1 MKKRIVST
9 LLALCMLLC
18 LMPTA
23 AFAEDGTET
32 PPVCS
37 CETACTAESMNT
49 DCPVCGAEGA
59 LPENCAKYAQPA
71 DDAAAQ
77 LKDSAD
83 NPPVCSCETACT
95 AESMNTDCPVC
106 GAEGALPENCAKYAP
121 PKGEASDSQPEGEVS
136 DPQPET
142 ALTALSGEGVTPAAG
157 ETVRDVRTADEL
169 TKAIADS
176 SVNTVKLAAN
186 IDISSSLTVNRIVT
200 LDLNGYVLKYDSADQ
215 GSVIVVE
222 GSGKLTIDDSNTSKP
237 SHKFKPNDDGLW
249 VLDETSGTE
258 TVNGG
263 VITGGTG
270 KPIQF
275 GSGEYVYNA
284 YYGGGVYIAPG
295 GQLTMTGGSIVGC
308 SATDGGGVCIYPG
321 QTGEQSQFSMTGG
334 SSIAGCVAS
343 DIGGGV
349 RASGTFKMSGK
360 AVIRSCTAESATQFV
375 CGGGVYVDGSSSFEM
390 SNEAKIEGCQAISTS
405 SNSSNGGGVYV
416 SSSSSFVMSDA
427 AKIEK
432 CQAISNSSKSSKGGG
447 VHLAN
452 NTTLTLSG
460 NAVIQNC
467 TAVNSDS
474 SGKAYGGG
482 VSAANVREIT
492 LADSAQI
499 AGCIAANGSGLHIT
513 GSRNNSNYGNLYA
526 NGGSVEGD
534 VVLGDYKDYPCTITG
549 TGKTEFKGKVTVA
562 PGSTIKSGTF
572 NGEVINNG
580 TITGGTFN
588 GTVTNNGTITGGT
601 FNTPMTGSGTE
612 NDPYQISTAD
622 QLKRFRDIVNG
633 TGGQTPN
640 RGACAVLT
648 ANIDLNNEPW
658 TPIGPD
664 TDSAYTGA
672 FDGQGYTVRNLSIT
686 GDFKRAGLFGC
697 VKDGSIRKLTVAGSV
712 SCTVDYGWCGGIAGC
727 AERETIENC
736 ASLCTISYTGKDA
749 RVGGIVGWVP
759 NSSSSTIIRD
769 CYNIGNITGGSDT
782 GGICGFY
789 LTGNIFNCYNVGE
802 ITGGKYIDNI
812 AGYYINNPTN
822 CYYLS
827 NTDTDPAAKTA
838 ADFANGTVL
847 TLLKAG
853 RNDSP
858 WDSCQYVA
866 TAKITLP
873 VFKGQGDE
881 HTHNGDWTSNGDGTH
896 SRRCACNAVETEKC
910 SGGTATCTQKAKC
923 TVCGAEYGNVLG
935 HDFTT
940 SWTHDDNEHW
950 KQCSRCD
957 AKDDV
962 NPHTWDSGTVTTAS
976 TCTKAGEKTYTCT
989 KCGATKTEPID
1000 ATGHS
1005 WKSEWTSDA
1014 THHWHECTN
1023 ENCDVTDNSGK
1034 NGYAE
1039 HTGGKATCTEKAKC
1053 TVCGVKYG
1061 AIDPAN
1067 HTGTEQWTQTTTT
1080 HEKKWNCCGVITV
1093 QSENHKWTDGVCSEC
1108 RYVCL
1113 HDDTDKNH
1121 ICDICGKTIS
1131 EHKDA
1136 DNNHICDYCNKKISD
1151 HTGGT
1156 ATCKD
1161 KAICEICKESYGSF
1175 DPNNHTDLKH
1185 IDAKAATA
1193 AEEGNIEYW
1202 YCDGCK
1208 KYFSDAA
1215 AKTEITEAA
1224 TVTAKLPPQITAGDG
1239 AAVTQGEKN
1248 ELAFTSNASF
1258 ADFIRVE
1265 LDGATLEE
1273 KNYTKREGSTIIT
1286 LNRDFVATL
1295 SVGEHTLA
1303 IVSQHGTATA
1313 KFTVK
1318 AKPAETATPQP
1329 TETTTPQPTAQPQQ
1343 TAQPQP
1349 TVQPTVQPVSP
1360 IPRTGDTA
1368 NPALWF
1374 ALLIVSGSAL
1384 AAIFVLR
1391 RKANRK

>member
-1 MKKRIVST
+1 MKKRIFST

-23 AFAEDGTET
+23 AFAEESTET

-59 LPENCAKYAQPA
+59 LPESCAKCAQPA
-71 DDAAAQ
+71 DAAA
-77 LKDSAD
+77 
-83 NPPVCSCETACT
+83 V
-95 AESMNTDCPVC
+95 
-106 GAEGALPENCAKYAP
+106 
-121 PKGEASDSQPEGEVS
+121 QPEGEVS

-142 ALTALSGEGVTPAAG
+142 ALTALSGEGATPAAG

-169 TKAIADS
+169 TAAIADS
-176 SVNTVKLAAN
+176 SVNTVKLAGD
-186 IDISSSLTVNRIVT
+186 ISISSSLTVNRTVT
-200 LDLNGYVLKYDSADQ
+200 LDLNGQVLKYVGENE

-222 GSGKLTIDDSNTSKP
+222 GSGKLTLTDSNTAAE
-237 SHKFKPNDDGLW
+237 HKFMPGTNGLW
-249 VLDETSGTE
+249 VLDEENGKE
-258 TVNGG
+258 TVTGG

-275 GSGEYVYNA
+275 GSGEYVYYA

-295 GQLTMTGGSIVGC
+295 GQLTMTGGNIIGC
-308 SATDGGGVCIYPG
+308 SATDGGGVCADPLTN
-321 QTGEQSQFSMTGG
+321 QTSQFSMSGG
-334 SSIAGCVAS
+334 SIAGCVAT

-427 AKIEK
+427 AKIEN

-447 VHLAN
+447 VHLSN
-452 NTTLTLSG
+452 NTKFTLSG
-460 NAVIQNC
+460 SAVIQNC

-482 VSAANVREIT
+482 VSAACMRWIT
-492 LADSAQI
+492 LEGNAQI
-499 AGCIAANGSGLHIT
+499 SQCAAVNGSGLYIT
-513 GSRNNSNYGNLYA
+513 GSKNNSGYGELYA
-526 NGGSVEGD
+526 IGGSVDGD
-534 VVLGDYKDYPCTITG
+534 VVLGDTIDGPCVITG
-549 TGKTEFKGKVTVA
+549 SGGTVFNGKVTVTTD
-562 PGSTIKSGTF
+562 SVIESGTF

-580 TITGGTFN
+580 TITGGVFN
-588 GTVTNNGTITGGT
+588 STVSGSGTITGGT
-601 FNTPMTGSGTE
+601 FNTPITGSGTE
-612 NDPYQISTAD
+612 SDPYQISTAD
-622 QLKRFRDIVNG
+622 QLKLFRDIVNG
-633 TGGQTPN
+633 AGGQTPN
-640 RGACAVLT
+640 RGAWAVLT
-648 ANIDLNNEPW
+648 ADIDLNNEAW

-664 TDSAYTGA
+664 RDSAYTGT
-672 FDGQGYTVRNLSIT
+672 FDGQGHTVRNLSVT
-686 GDFKRAGLFGC
+686 GNFNRAGLFGC
-697 VKDGSIRKLTVAGSV
+697 VKDGTIRKLTVAGSV
-712 SCTVDYGWCGGIAGC
+712 SCTANQGWCGGIAGY
-727 AERETIENC
+727 AKSETIENC
-736 ASLCTISYTGKDA
+736 ASLCTVSNTGIDA
-749 RVGGIVGWVP
+749 RVGGIVGYVP
-759 NSSSSTIIRD
+759 SSSSMTIIRD
-769 CYNIGNITGGSDT
+769 CYNIGNITGGRDNGGSYT

-789 LTGNIFNCYNVGE
+789 LSGQIFNCYNVGE
-802 ITGGKYIDNI
+802 ITGGNDIDKI
-812 AGYYINNPTN
+812 AVYGYNKPTN

-827 NTDTDPAAKTA
+827 DTDTDTAAKPA
-838 ADFANGTVL
+838 VQFADGTVL
-847 TLLKAG
+847 KLLKAG
-853 RNDSP
+853 RDNSP

-866 TAKITLP
+866 TAEITLP
-873 VFKGQGDE
+873 VFKGQGDAHE
-881 HTHNGDWTSNGDGTH
+881 HNGNWTSNGDGTH
-896 SRRCACNAVETEKC
+896 SRHCTCNAVETQNC
-910 SGGTATCTQKAKC
+910 SGGTATCTQRATC
-923 TVCGAEYGNVLG
+923 AVCGAEYGDALG

-962 NPHTWDSGTVTTAS
+962 SPHTWDSGTITTAH
-976 TCTKAGEKTYTCT
+976 TCTKAGEKTYSCT
-989 KCGATKTEPID
+989 KCGATKIESIP

-1005 WKSEWTSDA
+1005 WKSDWTSDA
-1014 THHWHECTN
+1014 THHWHECAN
-1023 ENCDVTDNSGK
+1023 ESCDVTDNAGK
-1034 NGYAE
+1034 KGYAE
-1039 HTGGKATCTEKAKC
+1039 HSGGKATCTEKAKC

-1061 AIDPAN
+1061 AIDSAN
-1067 HTGTEQWTQTTTT
+1067 HTGTEQWTQTATT
-1080 HEKKWNCCGVITV
+1080 HEKKWSCCGTV
-1093 QSENHKWTDGVCSEC
+1093 NIPSENHEWADGVCSEC
-1108 RYVCL
+1108 GYVCL
-1113 HDDTDKNH
+1113 HEDADKNH
-1121 ICDICGKTIS
+1121 ICDICGKTTS

-1151 HTGGT
+1151 HSGGK
-1156 ATCKD
+1156 ATCIA
-1161 KAICEICKESYGSF
+1161 KAVCEIYKESYGSP

-1185 IDAKAATA
+1185 IDAKGATA

-1202 YCDGCK
+1202 YCGGCK

-1215 AKTEITEAA
+1215 ATKEITKAD
-1224 TVTAKLPPQITAGDG
+1224 TVTAKLPPKITAGDG
-1239 AAVTQGEKN
+1239 ATVTQGEKK
-1248 ELAFTSNASF
+1248 ELSFTSDASF
-1258 ADFIRVE
+1258 ADFLRVE
-1265 LDGATLEE
+1265 LDGTALDE

-1303 IVSQHGTATA
+1303 IVSKSGTATA

-1329 TETTTPQPTAQPQQ
+1329 TVTPQP

-1349 TVQPTVQPVSP
+1349 TVQPVSP
-1360 IPRTGDTA
+1360 LPRTGDTA

-1374 ALLIVSGSAL
+1374 VLLIVSGSAL

-1391 RKANRK
+1391 RKDNRK

>member
-95 AESMNTDCPVC
+95 AESMNTDCLVC
-106 GAEGALPENCAKYAP
+106 GAEGALPENCAKYAQP
-121 PKGEASDSQPEGEVS
+121 ADNAAAQPEGEVS
-136 DPQPET
+136 DPQPEA
-142 ALTALSGEGVTPAAG
+142 ALTALIGEVATPAAG
-157 ETVRDVRTADEL
+157 ETVKEVSTADEL
-169 TKAIADS
+169 TAAFADTN
-176 SVNTVKLAAN
+176 VNTVKLAAN

-222 GSGKLTIDDSNTSKP
+222 GGGNLTLTDSNTTAV
-237 SHKFKPNDDGLW
+237 HKFTPDTNGLW
-249 VLDETSGTE
+249 VLDEASGTE

-270 KPIQF
+270 KPIQY
-275 GSGEYVYNA
+275 GYGEYVYNA

-295 GQLTMTGGSIVGC
+295 GQLTMTGGNIVGC
-308 SATDGGGVCIYPG
+308 SAEFGGGICIESERDGKQGQFSMSGGNIIGCSAECGGGVYVDS
-321 QTGEQSQFSMTGG
+321 ESNQSPFSMSGG
-334 SSIAGCVAS
+334 SIIGCVAS

-349 RASGTFKMSGK
+349 RASGTFKMSGQ
-360 AVIRSCTAESATQFV
+360 AVIRSCTVESATQSIY
-375 CGGGVYVDGSSSFEM
+375 GGGIYVNSSSSFEM
-390 SNEAKIEGCQAISTS
+390 SGEAKIE
-405 SNSSNGGGVYV
+405 Y
-416 SSSSSFVMSDA
+416 
-427 AKIEK
+427 
-432 CQAISNSSKSSKGGG
+432 CQAISNSSKSSNGGG
-447 VHLAN
+447 VYLTN
-452 NTTLTLSG
+452 NTKFTLSG

-467 TAVNSDS
+467 KADNSVTP
-474 SGKAYGGG
+474 GETYGGG
-482 VSAANVREIT
+482 VSADCMRQIT
-492 LADSAQI
+492 LEGNAQI
-499 AGCIAANGSGLHIT
+499 FQCTAANGSGLYIT
-513 GSRNNSNYGNLYA
+513 GSLMYPNDWGKLYA
-526 NGGSVEGD
+526 NGGSVNGD
-534 VVLGDYKDYPCTITG
+534 VVLGDKDKNDGPCTITG
-549 TGKTEFKGKVTVA
+549 SGETVFKGNVTVT
-562 PGSTIKSGTF
+562 PDSTIEKGTF

-580 TITGGTFN
+580 TITGGVFN
-588 GTVTNNGTITGGT
+588 STVSGNGTITGGT

-612 NDPYQISTAD
+612 SDPYQISTAA

-633 TGGQTPN
+633 SNGQTPN

-648 ANIDLNNEPW
+648 ADIDLNNEPW

-802 ITGGKYIDNI
+802 ITGGEYIDNI

-838 ADFANGTVL
+838 AQFADGTVL

-873 VFKGQGDE
+873 VFKGQGDAHE
-881 HTHNGDWTSNGDGTH
+881 HNGKWTSNGNGTH
-896 SRRCACNAVETEKC
+896 SRRCTCNAVETEKC
-910 SGGTATCTQKAKC
+910 SGGTATCTKKAEC

-940 SWTHDDNEHW
+940 SWTHDDKEHW
-950 KQCSRCD
+950 RQCSRCD
-957 AKDDV
+957 EKKDV
-962 NPHTWDSGTVTTAS
+962 STHTWYSGTVTTAP
-976 TCTKAGEKTYTCT
+976 TCTKAGKKTYTCT
-989 KCGATKTEPID
+989 GCDATKIEPMP

-1067 HTGTEQWTQTTTT
+1067 HTGTEQWTQTTAT
-1080 HEKKWNCCGVITV
+1080 HEKKWSCCGVITV

-1108 RYVCL
+1108 GYVCQ
-1113 HDDTDKNH
+1113 HKDTDKNH

-1161 KAICEICKESYGSF
+1161 KAICEICKESYGSL
-1175 DPNNHTDLKH
+1175 DRNNHTDLKH

-1193 AEEGNIEYW
+1193 AEEGNIAYW

-1248 ELAFTSNASF
+1248 ELTFTSNASF

-1265 LDGATLEE
+1265 LDGATLDE

-1286 LNRDFVATL
+1286 LNRDFAAAL

-1318 AKPAETATPQP
+1318 AKPAETVTPQP
-1329 TETTTPQPTAQPQQ
+1329 TETMTPQPTAQPQQ

-1384 AAIFVLR
+1384 AAISVLR
-1391 RKANRK
+1391 RKTNRK

>member
-1 MKKRIVST
+1 MKKRIFST

-23 AFAEDGTET
+23 AFAEESTET

-59 LPENCAKYAQPA
+59 LPENCARYAQPA
-71 DDAAAQ
+71 DAAA
-77 LKDSAD
+77 
-83 NPPVCSCETACT
+83 V
-95 AESMNTDCPVC
+95 
-106 GAEGALPENCAKYAP
+106 
-121 PKGEASDSQPEGEVS
+121 QPEGEVS

-142 ALTALSGEGVTPAAG
+142 ALTALSGEGATPAAG

-169 TKAIADS
+169 TAAIADS
-176 SVNTVKLAAN
+176 SVNTVKLAGD
-186 IDISSSLTVNRIVT
+186 ISISSSLTVNRTVT
-200 LDLNGYVLKYDSADQ
+200 LDLNGQVLKYVGENE

-222 GSGKLTIDDSNTSKP
+222 GSGKLTLTDSNTAAE
-237 SHKFKPNDDGLW
+237 HKFMPGTNGLW
-249 VLDETSGTE
+249 VLDEENGKE
-258 TVNGG
+258 TVTGG

-275 GSGEYVYNA
+275 GSGEYVYYA

-295 GQLTMTGGSIVGC
+295 GQLTMTGGNIIGC
-308 SATDGGGVCIYPG
+308 SATDGGGVCADPLTN
-321 QTGEQSQFSMTGG
+321 QTSQFSMSGG
-334 SSIAGCVAS
+334 SIAGCVAT

-427 AKIEK
+427 AKIEN

-447 VHLAN
+447 VHLSN
-452 NTTLTLSG
+452 NTKFTLSG
-460 NAVIQNC
+460 SAVIQNC

-482 VSAANVREIT
+482 VSAACMRWIT
-492 LADSAQI
+492 LEGNAQI
-499 AGCIAANGSGLHIT
+499 SQCAAVNGSGLYIT
-513 GSRNNSNYGNLYA
+513 GSKNNSGYGELYA
-526 NGGSVEGD
+526 IGGSVDGD
-534 VVLGDYKDYPCTITG
+534 VVLGDTIDGPCVITG
-549 TGKTEFKGKVTVA
+549 SGGTVFNGKVTVTTD
-562 PGSTIKSGTF
+562 SVIESGTF

-580 TITGGTFN
+580 TITGGVFN
-588 GTVTNNGTITGGT
+588 STVSGSGTITGGT
-601 FNTPMTGSGTE
+601 FNTPITGSGTE
-612 NDPYQISTAD
+612 SDPYQISTAD
-622 QLKRFRDIVNG
+622 QLKLFRDIVNG
-633 TGGQTPN
+633 AGGQTPN
-640 RGACAVLT
+640 RGAWAVLT
-648 ANIDLNNEPW
+648 ADIDLNNEAW

-664 TDSAYTGA
+664 RDSAYTGT
-672 FDGQGYTVRNLSIT
+672 FDGQGHTVRNLSVT
-686 GDFKRAGLFGC
+686 GNFNRAGLFGC
-697 VKDGSIRKLTVAGSV
+697 VKDGTIRKLTVAGSV
-712 SCTVDYGWCGGIAGC
+712 SCTANQGWCGGIAGY
-727 AERETIENC
+727 AKSETIENC
-736 ASLCTISYTGKDA
+736 ASLCTVSNTGIDA
-749 RVGGIVGWVP
+749 RVGGIVGYVP
-759 NSSSSTIIRD
+759 SSSSMTIIRD
-769 CYNIGNITGGSDT
+769 CYNIGNITGGRDNGGSYT

-789 LTGNIFNCYNVGE
+789 LSGQIFNCYNVGE
-802 ITGGKYIDNI
+802 ITGGNDIDKI
-812 AGYYINNPTN
+812 AVYGYNKPTN

-827 NTDTDPAAKTA
+827 DTDTDTAAKPA
-838 ADFANGTVL
+838 VQFADGTVL
-847 TLLKAG
+847 KLLKAG
-853 RNDSP
+853 RDNSP

-866 TAKITLP
+866 TAEITLP
-873 VFKGQGDE
+873 VFKGQGDAHE
-881 HTHNGDWTSNGDGTH
+881 HNGNWTSNGDGTH
-896 SRRCACNAVETEKC
+896 SRHCTCNAVETQNC
-910 SGGTATCTQKAKC
+910 SGGTATCTQRATC
-923 TVCGAEYGNVLG
+923 AVCGAEYGDALG

-962 NPHTWDSGTVTTAS
+962 SPHTWDSGTITTAH
-976 TCTKAGEKTYTCT
+976 TCTKAGEKTYSCT
-989 KCGATKTEPID
+989 KCGATKIESIP

-1005 WKSEWTSDA
+1005 WKSDWTSDA
-1014 THHWHECTN
+1014 THHWHECAN
-1023 ENCDVTDNSGK
+1023 ESCDVTDNAGK
-1034 NGYAE
+1034 KGYAE
-1039 HTGGKATCTEKAKC
+1039 HSGGKATCTEKAKC

-1061 AIDPAN
+1061 AIDSAN
-1067 HTGTEQWTQTTTT
+1067 HTGTEQWTQTATT
-1080 HEKKWNCCGVITV
+1080 HEKKWSCCGTV
-1093 QSENHKWTDGVCSEC
+1093 NIPSENHEWADGVCSEC
-1108 RYVCL
+1108 GYVCL
-1113 HDDTDKNH
+1113 HEDADKNH
-1121 ICDICGKTIS
+1121 ICDICGKTTS

-1151 HTGGT
+1151 HSGGK
-1156 ATCKD
+1156 ATCIA
-1161 KAICEICKESYGSF
+1161 KAVCEICKESYGSP

-1185 IDAKAATA
+1185 IDAKGATA

-1202 YCDGCK
+1202 YCGGCK

-1215 AKTEITEAA
+1215 ATKEITKAD
-1224 TVTAKLPPQITAGDG
+1224 TVTAKLPPKITAGDG
-1239 AAVTQGEKN
+1239 ATVTQGEKK
-1248 ELAFTSNASF
+1248 ELSFTSDASF
-1258 ADFIRVE
+1258 SDFLRVE
-1265 LDGATLEE
+1265 LDGTTLDE
-1273 KNYTKREGSTIIT
+1273 KNYTKKEGSTIIT

-1303 IVSQHGTATA
+1303 IVSQSGTATA

-1329 TETTTPQPTAQPQQ
+1329 TVTPQP

-1349 TVQPTVQPVSP
+1349 TVQPVSP
-1360 IPRTGDTA
+1360 LPRTGDTA

-1391 RKANRK
+1391 RKDNRK

>member
-1 MKKRIVST
+1 MKKQIVST

-23 AFAEDGTET
+23 AFAEGSTET

-37 CETACTAESMNT
+37 CETACTADNMNKE
-49 DCPVCGAEGA
+49 CPVCGAEDA
-59 LPENCAKYAQPA
+59 LPENCAECAQPA
-71 DDAAAQ
+71 DDAAA
-77 LKDSAD
+77 
-83 NPPVCSCETACT
+83 
-95 AESMNTDCPVC
+95 
-106 GAEGALPENCAKYAP
+106 
-121 PKGEASDSQPEGEVS
+121 QPEGEVS
-136 DPQPET
+136 DPQPEA
-142 ALTALSGEGVTPAAG
+142 ALTALSGEGETPAASG
-157 ETVRDVRTADEL
+157 AVTEVSTAEAL
-169 TKAIADS
+169 TAAIADS
-176 SVNTVKLAAN
+176 SVDTVKLAGD
-186 IDISSSLTVNRIVT
+186 ISISSSLTVTRTVT
-200 LDLNGYVLKYDSADQ
+200 LDLNGHVLQMTGNDRDPVIEVKKDSTGVGIGNLTLTDSAP
-215 GSVIVVE
+215 
-222 GSGKLTIDDSNTSKP
+222 NTA
-237 SHKFKPNDDGLW
+237 HKFTPNADGLW
-249 VLDETSGTE
+249 VLNEENGTE

-263 VITGGTG
+263 VITGSKEMGIWVDGDYYKPLPQKPAEADCVHLIMTG
-270 KPIQF
+270 GNIV
-275 GSGEYVYNA
+275 GCTA
-284 YYGGGVYIAPG
+284 ATGGGVCAGFYAYF
-295 GQLTMTGGSIVGC
+295 TMTGGSIRGC
-308 SATDGGGVCIYPG
+308 VARAGGGVCL
-321 QTGEQSQFSMTGG
+321 TNSASFAMGG
-334 SSIAGCVAS
+334 SALIADCIS
-343 DIGGGV
+343 TEGV
-349 RASGTFKMSGK
+349 P
-360 AVIRSCTAESATQFV
+360 
-375 CGGGVYVDGSSSFEM
+375 CGGGGIGADLHALV
-390 SNEAKIEGCQAISTS
+390 A
-405 SNSSNGGGVYV
+405 
-416 SSSSSFVMSDA
+416 
-427 AKIEK
+427 
-432 CQAISNSSKSSKGGG
+432 
-447 VHLAN
+447 
-452 NTTLTLSG
+452 LSG

-467 TAVNSDS
+467 TAQLGGGVYLNDATLTMSGNASVTGCNSI
-474 SGKAYGGG
+474 AGGG
-482 VSAANVREIT
+482 VSARGNATESDPPVFTMEGSSSIT
-492 LADSAQI
+492 DCTAL
-499 AGCIAANGSGLHIT
+499 
-513 GSRNNSNYGNLYA
+513 
-526 NGGSVEGD
+526 NGGGIFVSTSG
-534 VVLGDYKDYPCTITG
+534 
-549 TGKTEFKGKVTVA
+549 GKVSLSGSAKIKNCRTVKRDGVDF
-562 PGSTIKSGTF
+562 PNVTGGGVHVSSGSFEMSGGSIESCTAV
-572 NGEVINNG
+572 NGGASVFVSTGGNG
-580 TITGGTFN
+580 KFTMTGGTVDGSITMPYTVGN
-588 GTVTNNGTITGGT
+588 EPVYMDGLGTAV
-601 FNTPMTGSGTE
+601 S
-612 NDPYQISTAD
+612 PYQISTAD
-622 QLKRFRDIVNG
+622 QLKLFRDIVNG
-633 TGGQTPN
+633 AGGQTPN

-648 ANIDLNNEPW
+648 ADIDLNNEPW

-664 TDSAYTGA
+664 TESAYTGA

-712 SCTVDYGWCGGIAGC
+712 SCTVGQGWCGGIAGC

-802 ITGGKYIDNI
+802 ITGGEYIDNI
-812 AGYYINNPTN
+812 AGHYINNPTN

-847 TLLKAG
+847 ALLKAG

-866 TAKITLP
+866 AAKITLP

-881 HTHNGDWTSNGDGTH
+881 HTHNGDWTSNGNDKH
-896 SRRCACNAVETEKC
+896 SRRCTCNVVETQNC
-910 SGGTATCTQKAKC
+910 SGGTATCTQRATC
-923 TVCGAEYGNVLG
+923 TVCDAEYGDALG
-935 HDFTT
+935 HDFTVQQY
-940 SWTHDDNEHW
+940 DKDNHW
-950 KQCSRCD
+950 MKCSRCVEIEN
-957 AKDDV
+957 KS
-962 NPHTWDSGTVTTAS
+962 PHTWDSGTETTAS
-976 TCTKAGEKTYTCT
+976 TCTKAGKKTYTCT
-989 KCGATKTEPID
+989 VCHATKTEPID

-1014 THHWHECTN
+1014 THHWHECAN
-1023 ENCDVTDNSGK
+1023 GNCDVTDKSGK

-1053 TVCGVKYG
+1053 TVCNAEYG
-1061 AIDPAN
+1061 TIDPAN
-1067 HTGTEQWTQTTTT
+1067 HTGTEQWTQTPTT
-1080 HEKKWNCCGVITV
+1080 HEKKWNCCNTV
-1093 QSENHKWTDGVCSEC
+1093 SVPNENHEWTDGVCSEC
-1108 RYVCL
+1108 GYVCL

-1151 HTGGT
+1151 HSGGT
-1156 ATCKD
+1156 ATCIA
-1161 KAICEICKESYGSF
+1161 KAVCEICKESYGSL

-1185 IDAKAATA
+1185 IDAKTATA
-1193 AEEGNIEYW
+1193 AEKGNIEYW

-1215 AKTEITEAA
+1215 ATKEITEAA
-1224 TVTAKLPPQITAGDG
+1224 TVTAKLPPKITAGDG

-1248 ELAFTSNASF
+1248 ELAFTSDASF
-1258 ADFIRVE
+1258 ADFVRVE
-1265 LDGATLEE
+1265 LDGTALEE

-1318 AKPAETATPQP
+1318 AKPAETAAPQP
-1329 TETTTPQPTAQPQQ
+1329 TVTPQPTAQPQL
-1343 TAQPQP
+1343 TAQP
-1349 TVQPTVQPVSP
+1349 QPTVQPVSP

-1384 AAIFVLR
+1384 AALFVLR